1 MGIAPV
7 TDGESEAA
15 ILTALLERPIAEAD
29 PAVLAAIEAGPINPS
44 LALPL
49 AQIDRLLD
57 PAPLAAETGWCLM
70 PDSTA
75 FVAVRTAMLQVTAE
89 MVDWWFDWH
98 PRESLRYRVW
108 HPAAHV
114 SNSVELPAEAGAKAH
129 WGTVHHPVE
138 DVGLG
143 VINARIAFLPPSEL
157 GFASDALGDPNVGTV
172 VCGLVGDDKMHARHS
187 VMAHVWLN
195 EGDGLVLRSA
205 FWLGAVMRPDLPG
218 ALGDLA
224 GRLINRPLVRR
235 RLVEQGLP
243 QALSLHC
250 AQEYA
255 NMATLLPEL
264 YSRFA

>member
-1 MGIAPV
+1 MIEV
-7 TDGESEAA
+7 ESESAV
-15 ILTALLERPIAEAD
+15 LTALLERPLAEAD
-29 PAVLAAIEAGPINPS
+29 QAVLAAIEAGPINPAM
-44 LALPL
+44 ALPL
-49 AQIDRLLD
+49 DQIDRLLD

-70 PDSTA
+70 PDASA
-75 FVAVRTAMLQVTAE
+75 FVAVRTEMPGVTAE
-89 MVDWWFDWH
+89 MIDWWFDWH
-98 PRESLRYRVW
+98 PRKPLRYRVW

-143 VINARIAFLPPSEL
+143 VINARIAFLPPSEI
-157 GFASDALGDPNVGTV
+157 GFGSDAIGDPNVGTV